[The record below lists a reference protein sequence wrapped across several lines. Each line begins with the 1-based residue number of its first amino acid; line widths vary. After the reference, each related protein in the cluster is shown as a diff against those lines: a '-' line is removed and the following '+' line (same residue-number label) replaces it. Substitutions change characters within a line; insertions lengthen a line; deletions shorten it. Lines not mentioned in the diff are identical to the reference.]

1 MNEEQPDDQCT
12 TAGDL
17 STVPMALFMLLAA
30 PQLKSISHAAVG
42 QWRKLHSEYEGEVAM
57 RCKNDLTKMAEVLVS
72 DRDFQRRK
80 RSHGRDPSESK
91 RKEKQ
96 TQSTTNQSPAKYR
109 KIENG
114 GEPTKKNISASNKQG
129 QKKSAVNTSPT
140 GGCLNDEKKE
150 LLHKMHERRDNKRAN
165 ADA

>member
-1 MNEEQPDDQCT
+1 
-12 TAGDL
+12 
-17 STVPMALFMLLAA
+17 MALFMLLAA
-30 PQLKSISHAAVG
+30 PQLKSTSHAALG

-57 RCKNDLTKMAEVLVS
+57 RYKNDLTKMAEVLVSGDVDVANVTDDFILAKIDEIITS

-91 RKEKQ
+91 RKEKE

-109 KIENG
+109 KIEHG

-140 GGCLNDEKKE
+140 GGCLKCKGD
-150 LLHKMHERRDNKRAN
+150 H
-165 ADA
+165 